1 MKVCSCP
8 AMSPP
13 SCTLVNTVVWC
24 AYVFWLALRG
34 VVVLIVCAVLNSA
47 GSVAK
52 KALSSWSELAV
63 ALSASGIT
71 LAKSS
76 GETSSYS
83 TGAFSS
89 TILVGE
95 GRGGVVTR
103 STTSSDSGVVLAFFG
118 RPSGAPASTKR

>member
-1 MKVCSCP
+1 
-8 AMSPP
+8 MSPP
-13 SCTLVNTVVWC
+13 SCTLVKTVVWC
-24 AYVFWLALRG
+24 AYVLSLALRG

-52 KALSSWSELAV
+52 KALSSWSELAL

-76 GETSSYS
+76 GETSACC
-83 TGAFSS
+83 TGACSS
-89 TILVGE
+89 TILVGD
-95 GRGGVVTR
+95 GGGGVVTR

-118 RPSGAPASTKR
+118 RPSGAPDLTKC